1 MDWQGRFWGFRDGGP
16 TCRWPLNGCCIT
28 FLEINKSL
36 GPPSNQPWPP
46 PCIDL
51 AFYSCFCCR
60 PPRRALRPSRPR
72 RKRSGIRGEVSG
84 LVRQLDSDRFDVR
97 QKAGSRPQELVGMPD
112 LHNCLA
118 KEFERVLVRSD
129 ISFEVRWQLNRWCA
143 NCRPTC
149 RPRCP
154 RSSSRARI
162 SMRWWP
168 VGQRSVR
175 GAHGRGPSAGLV
187 VDQPEVRLPGARPAQ
202 AGPVREQAGHR
213 GAAADQSVLERARR
227 PGSPAIRPGGT
238 CRRSPMSRSTG
249 G

>member
-1 MDWQGRFWGFRDGGP
+1 MMDWQGRFWGFRDGGP
-16 TCRWPLNGCCIT
+16 TCRRPLNGCCIT

-72 RKRSGIRGEVSG
+72 RKRSGSAARCPGWCGSWTA
-84 LVRQLDSDRFDVR
+84 RRFDVR
-97 QKAGSRPQELVGMPD
+97 QKAGSRLQELVGRPD

-118 KEFERVLVRSD
+118 EEFERVLVRSD
-129 ISFEVRWQLNRWCA
+129 ISFEVRWQLNRWLRQLPA
-143 NCRPTC
+143 DLPA
-149 RPRCP
+149 PMP
-154 RSSSRARI
+154 AEQLSGEDLDALSA
-162 SMRWWP
+162 P
-168 VGQRSVR
+168 VGRRSVR

-213 GAAADQSVLERARR
+213 RAAADRIGLERARR
-227 PGSPAIRPGGT
+227 AWLLQRSGRVGPAAGLR
-238 CRRSPMSRSTG
+238 
-249 G
+249 